1 MFAHG
6 QPDSLTTRDMG
17 AYTPPEAQVYIHA
30 MVMPPII
37 ALVSNWG
44 KGMTELGNTSLTKLL
59 RDGAVEVTVDPKFP
73 QAIGL
78 ESILQSVTTFG
89 NFKWRILP
97 NDSDDSLFFTSDFPA
112 AIEKTDDLRI
122 LNRIVPL
129 APNLVLRIRPNLTLD
144 RGLLD
149 FSFTKFGYRSHN
161 VGHEEHVKLNCLIVR
176 CAKDTVFYRDDH
188 PWVRLFV
195 AKNRRYRIEPYT
207 HRLTTPTGTLLVST
221 QRVVAS
227 TPPVEPTTA
236 SAG

>member
-17 AYTPPEAQVYIHA
+17 AHTPPEAQVYIHA
-30 MVMPPII
+30 MVMLLII
-37 ALVSNWG
+37 ALVSNRG
-44 KGMTELGNTSLTKLL
+44 KGMIELGNTSLTKLL

-97 NDSDDSLFFTSDFPA
+97 NDSNDSLFFTSDFPA

-144 RGLLD
+144 RGSVPDLLI
-149 FSFTKFGYRSHN
+149 FLTLPGLYR
-161 VGHEEHVKLNCLIVR
+161 
-176 CAKDTVFYRDDH
+176 
-188 PWVRLFV
+188 
-195 AKNRRYRIEPYT
+195 
-207 HRLTTPTGTLLVST
+207 
-221 QRVVAS
+221 RVVKRGHARLVQDRHACAGRRAS
-227 TPPVEPTTA
+227 
-236 SAG
+236 